1 MDITTPGR
9 WSDLLLQVLKFLHWT
24 CEMSLSFIWASRCS
38 RFERG
43 YDSNVNQ
50 MNASAQCR
58 DKGGWLV
65 SIHSE
70 AENAFAV
77 TNLEKQNAWIG
88 FNQIYSGEWNW
99 PDGSDVGFQRWSP
112 GGNAVT
118 FRFHSFHSVTSSL
131 YRNLAKSFFVWE
143 NLCFRAQWWRFNG
156 GMRPYLW
163 RIWWLERHLLH
174 EHNAICL

>member
-1 MDITTPGR
+1 
-9 WSDLLLQVLKFLHWT
+9 
-24 CEMSLSFIWASRCS
+24 
-38 RFERG
+38 
-43 YDSNVNQ
+43 

-70 AENAFAV
+70 AENAFVV

-112 GGNAVT
+112 GGKVT
-118 FRFHSFHSVTSSL
+118 FPFHSCRSEVFIKIIFYRFKNARIKIDLYIQFKSVCNTFYPTQIYIYIL
-131 YRNLAKSFFVWE
+131 RLR
-143 NLCFRAQWWRFNG
+143 LRFGQNIEG
-156 GMRPYLW
+156 FSVKLHQYF
-163 RIWWLERHLLH
+163 LLFDIQ
-174 EHNAICL
+174 NF